1 MNCDRAGAML
11 SAYLRDELL
20 PSTRAEVQTHLDH
33 CPSCRADLDLDRL
46 VFELPRVEPSAAL
59 HDRIFSS
66 PEFQEIARA
75 LRPQAT
81 SAAETSHSNG
91 RSPSSP
97 VDDQNSAS
105 GTFPH
110 LVVLRTNGQAS
121 RNGNGHQRSAHT
133 AQGAPRRID
142 WQRMAL
148 RMAVA
153 AAVLVL
159 LLGSALMIKNVL
171 QTQPSVTK
179 TAPDFGL
186 ADPVK
191 GPLPAGNRVVY
202 LHDGRLWSASDAGA
216 QTRSPLTGTGVQV
229 APGWAVAP
237 AVGPDRTHHVAY
249 IDLKT
254 GTLHFI
260 QTDDSNDLLVGRVA
274 PAGANLPTFW
284 QSAEGQAIL
293 AGLAWAPDARQIA
306 FVADPDG
313 TGAALWLVNAD
324 GSAARAVSGPT
335 RAGVLPLLPSWA
347 SDGLNL
353 AYVVSQNGTESIWN
367 YAFDGSKPQML
378 VSQASPQG
386 SAGDV
391 VRGLFWT
398 ADTFSPTVTWSAG
411 APNATLVSGLWSYRL
426 NQMPH
431 LLRLASG
438 DATFSAV
445 DYSPLAGGVGSWLVG
460 QVGVGLRSIHADGS
474 PSVDL
479 ASGHMIAV
487 HWAPDASGALYITGD
502 DGATSGTLW
511 TWTSLLGQ
519 RKVAANVSVTPLP
532 VWSPDARQVLY
543 VSNGQVFDVVAGGKI
558 TKVAGIGA
566 AKAVS
571 WSPTGLRVAIAD
583 AKGVEVV
590 NLDGSAPH
598 QVDNAASV
606 SGLTWTLAP

>member
-1 MNCDRAGAML
+1 MNCDRAGALL

-81 SAAETSHSNG
+81 SAAEASHSNG
-91 RSPSSP
+91 HSSSSP
-97 VDDQNSAS
+97 VDDQKSAAGAFS
-105 GTFPH
+105 H
-110 LVVLRTNGQAS
+110 LVVLRTDGQVS
-121 RNGNGHQRSAHT
+121 KNGNGHQRPARP

-153 AAVLVL
+153 AAILVL
-159 LLGSALMIKNVL
+159 LLGSTLMIKNML
-171 QTQPSVTK
+171 QAHPSVTK
-179 TAPDFGL
+179 NTPDFGL

-202 LHDGRLWSASDAGA
+202 LHDNRLWSAPDAGEQA
-216 QTRSPLTGTGVQV
+216 RSPLTGTGVQV
-229 APGWAVAP
+229 APGWTVAP
-237 AVGPDRTHHVAY
+237 SVGPDHTHHVAY
-249 IDLKT
+249 LDLKT

-274 PAGANLPTFW
+274 PTGANLPAFW
-284 QSAEGQAIL
+284 QSDEGQAIL
-293 AGLAWAPDARQIA
+293 AGLAWAPDARQMA

-313 TGAALWLVNAD
+313 KGAALWLVNAD
-324 GSAARAVSGPT
+324 GSAARAVSGPAS
-335 RAGVLPLLPSWA
+335 AGALPRLPSWA

-353 AYVVSQNGTESIWN
+353 AYVVSQNGAASIWN
-367 YAFDGSKPQML
+367 YAFDEGKAQLL

-386 SAGDV
+386 NAGDV

-411 APNATLVSGLWSYRL
+411 APDSTLVSGLWSYRL
-426 NQMPH
+426 NQTPH
-431 LLRLASG
+431 LLRLAPA

-502 DGATSGTLW
+502 DGATTGTLW
-511 TWTSLLGQ
+511 TWTALLGQ
-519 RKVAANVSVTPLP
+519 RKVAANVSLTPLP

-543 VSNGQVFDVVAGGKI
+543 ASNGQVFDVVAGGKI
-558 TKVAGIGA
+558 TRVAGVGA
-566 AKAVS
+566 AKALS
-571 WSPTGLRVAIAD
+571 WSPTGLRVALAD
-583 AKGVEVV
+583 AQGVEVI
-590 NLDGSAPH
+590 NPDGSAPH

-606 SGLTWTLAP
+606 SGLTWTMAP